1 MSRSRKYHP
10 YYKDRPSKGMKRIYN
25 KRIRQ
30 ALKDH
35 ELRLDYKSYR
45 KLDDSYNLSDWRDR
59 PGSFENYY
67 RECIRRWYMWR
78 YRYDPN
84 PPTRRAVWK
93 KYLKYY
99 LRK

>member
-45 KLDDSYNLSDWRDR
+45 KLDDSYDLSDWHDR

-67 RECIRRWYMWR
+67 KSCVRRWYMWR
-78 YRYDPN
+78 YRYEPY
-84 PPTRRAVWK
+84 PTRETVWK
-93 KYLKYY
+93 KYLKRY

>member
-45 KLDDSYNLSDWRDR
+45 KLDDSYDLSDYKYS
-59 PGSFENYY
+59 PGSFESYY
-67 RECIRRWYMWR
+67 RECVGRWYRWR
-78 YRYDPN
+78 YRYEPN

-93 KYLKYY
+93 EYLKCY

>member
-45 KLDDSYNLSDWRDR
+45 KLDDSYDLSDYKYS
-59 PGSFENYY
+59 PGSFESYY
-67 RECIRRWYMWR
+67 RECVGRWYRWR
-78 YRYDPN
+78 YRYKPN
-84 PPTRRAVWK
+84 PPTREAVWK
-93 KYLKYY
+93 EYLKYY

>member
-45 KLDDSYNLSDWRDR
+45 KLDDSWDLSDYKYR
-59 PGSFENYY
+59 PGSFESYY
-67 RECIRRWYMWR
+67 ESCIRRWYMWR
-78 YRYDPN
+78 YRYEPY
-84 PPTRRAVWK
+84 PTREAGME

>member
-35 ELRLDYKSYR
+35 EIRLDYKSYR
-45 KLDDSYNLSDWRDR
+45 KLDDSWDLSDYKYS
-59 PGSFENYY
+59 PGSFESYY
-67 RECIRRWYMWR
+67 RECVGRWYRWR
-78 YRYDPN
+78 YRYEPN
-84 PPTRRAVWK
+84 PPTREAVWK
-93 KYLKYY
+93 EYLKYY

>member
-45 KLDDSYNLSDWRDR
+45 KLDDSWDLSDYKYS
-59 PGSFENYY
+59 PGSFESYY
-67 RECIRRWYMWR
+67 RECVGRWYRWR
-78 YRYDPN
+78 YRYEPN
-84 PPTRRAVWK
+84 PPTREAVWK
-93 KYLKYY
+93 EYLKYY

>member
-45 KLDDSYNLSDWRDR
+45 KLDDSYDLSDYKYS
-59 PGSFENYY
+59 PGSFESYY
-67 RECIRRWYMWR
+67 RECVGRWYRWR
-78 YRYDPN
+78 YRYEPN
-84 PPTRRAVWK
+84 PPTREAVWK

>member
-45 KLDDSYNLSDWRDR
+45 KLDNSWDLSDYKYR

-67 RECIRRWYMWR
+67 REYIRRWYMWR
-78 YRYDPN
+78 YRYEPN
-84 PPTRRAVWK
+84 RPTRRAVWK
-93 KYLKYY
+93 EYLKYY

>member
-45 KLDDSYNLSDWRDR
+45 KLDDSWDLSD
-59 PGSFENYY
+59 Y
-67 RECIRRWYMWR
+67 
-78 YRYDPN
+78 
-84 PPTRRAVWK
+84 
-93 KYLKYY
+93 
-99 LRK
+99 

>member
-45 KLDDSYNLSDWRDR
+45 KLDDSYDLSDYKYS
-59 PGSFENYY
+59 PGSFESYY
-67 RECIRRWYMWR
+67 RECVGRWYRWR
-78 YRYDPN
+78 YRYEPN
-84 PPTRRAVWK
+84 PPTREAVWK
-93 KYLKYY
+93 EYLKYY
-99 LRK
+99 LCK

>member
-45 KLDDSYNLSDWRDR
+45 KLDDSYDLSDWHDC

-67 RECIRRWYMWR
+67 KSCIRRWYMWR
-78 YRYDPN
+78 YEPY
-84 PPTRRAVWK
+84 PTKEAVWK
-93 KYLKYY
+93 EYLKYY

>member
-45 KLDDSYNLSDWRDR
+45 KLDDSYDLSDWHDR

-67 RECIRRWYMWR
+67 QSCIRRWYMWR
-78 YRYDPN
+78 YRYEPY

-93 KYLKYY
+93 EYLKYY

>member
-35 ELRLDYKSYR
+35 EIRLDYKSYR
-45 KLDDSYNLSDWRDR
+45 KLDDSYDLSDWHDC
-59 PGSFENYY
+59 PGSFESYY
-67 RECIRRWYMWR
+67 KSCVKGWYMWR
-78 YRYDPN
+78 YRYEPY
-84 PPTRRAVWK
+84 PTREAVWK

>member
-45 KLDDSYNLSDWRDR
+45 KLDDSQDLSDYKYS
-59 PGSFENYY
+59 PGSFESYY
-67 RECIRRWYMWR
+67 RECVGRWYRWR
-78 YRYDPN
+78 YRYEPN
-84 PPTRRAVWK
+84 PPTKEAVWK
-93 KYLKYY
+93 EYLKYY

>member
-45 KLDDSYNLSDWRDR
+45 KLDDSYDLSDWHDR
-59 PGSFENYY
+59 PGSFGNYY
-67 RECIRRWYMWR
+67 ESCVRRWYMWR
-78 YRYDPN
+78 YRYGPY
-84 PPTRRAVWK
+84 PTREAVWK

>member
-10 YYKDRPSKGMKRIYN
+10 CYKDRASKGMKRLYN

-35 ELRLDYKSYR
+35 EVRLNYKSYR
-45 KLDDSYNLSDWRDR
+45 KLDDSWDLSDWYYY

-67 RECIRRWYMWR
+67 ESYLRQWYKWR
-78 YRYDPN
+78 YKYDPY
-84 PPTRRAVWK
+84 PVRKMVWK